1 MSRKLIDTDK
11 LARLIQLLDNRMKS
25 ADNILQENIDN
36 IINKL
41 TVEVVQIDIVDG
53 KLSLTDDKYQKANIV
68 DGTEILFPEVNEFT
82 EIHLYFSAESDMN
95 IIFPDC
101 KWRVEPAIEAGSSY
115 EIVAVYNTIE
125 WLVNVVVYS

>member
-25 ADNILQENIDN
+25 ADNVLQENIDN
-36 IINKL
+36 IIDKL

>member
-1 MSRKLIDTDK
+1 MSRKLIDTGK

-36 IINKL
+36 IIDKL

>member
-36 IINKL
+36 IIDKL